1 MGEDTRA
8 QNRFLSYWLPLITWI
23 CGIFLVSSL
32 PSNDSSQF
40 KLGEPSLHIH
50 IIAFFVL
57 FLLFYRL
64 FQSNNKKAL
73 LGGIILSS
81 FAFTLIISISKECWQ
96 LFIPGRC
103 FSLED
108 IMVDG
113 GAAFL
118 AMLVVAV
125 ADS

>member
-1 MGEDTRA
+1 M
-8 QNRFLSYWLPLITWI
+8 
-23 CGIFLVSSL
+23 VSSL
-32 PSNDSSQF
+32 PSDF
-40 KLGEPSLHIH
+40 TEITKITTGGILPH

-64 FQSNNKKAL
+64 FRSNGKKVL

-103 FSLED
+103 FSLKD
-108 IMVDG
+108 IVVDG
-113 GAAFL
+113 IAALL
-118 AMLVVAV
+118 AMVVVSLAHG
-125 ADS
+125 